1 MTITHDE
8 EDKVSGLLS
17 RSFVALCVIYFLN
30 SFFSSPFSALFPV
43 YVEADLE
50 RPSWFTGYLKGL
62 MLFLGG
68 IFAISAGRLCD
79 KFGQKFTLI
88 LGLTGSSLAGLV
100 FHISDPTG
108 LTLMLIIMGASSGP
122 WSTAGQS
129 ILIHS
134 VRPAYLGIGSG
145 IYFLSNT
152 LGNAFGSLCTGW
164 LKTTWSFPKIGTF
177 AFGGLFILIGLAIA
191 FIPSTRL
198 SNNGTT
204 DNHVDNG
211 STWTAYKPLL
221 LRKDI
226 WLLLSLRLTITTFW
240 GMATL
245 AIPLLI
251 YRVSNSESL
260 PAYFAAVS
268 LVVAAIFQLGTGFIS
283 DRTGHRSPLIVSTIG
298 ILLSTFG
305 LALFPTSLVGV
316 FVSGTFLTGT
326 AWSVS
331 TLVPKLINE
340 VSNSNERNRV
350 VGLGHLAWSISMFSG
365 NLIGG
370 YLIDIYVGLP
380 FFVGCIL
387 TTLGI
392 FFSRKLCRHLDN
404 VKCKS

>member
-1 MTITHDE
+1 MTTTHDE
-8 EDKVSGLLS
+8 GDEVSGLLS
-17 RSFVALCVIYFLN
+17 RSFIALCIVYFLN
-30 SFFSSPFSALFPV
+30 SFFSSPFSALFPI
-43 YVEADLE
+43 YVEADLG

-68 IFAISAGRLCD
+68 IFAVSAGRLCD

-88 LGLTGSSLAGLV
+88 LGLTGSSLGGLV
-100 FHISDPTG
+100 FHTSDPTG
-108 LTLMLIIMGASSGP
+108 LTLMLVIMGASSGP

-129 ILIHS
+129 MLIHS
-134 VRPAYLGIGSG
+134 VRPAYLGLGSG

-164 LKTTWSFPKIGTF
+164 LKTIWSFPKIGTL
-177 AFGGLFILIGLAIA
+177 AFGGLLILISLAIVL
-191 FIPSTRL
+191 IPSTPL
-198 SNNGTT
+198 SSNRTA
-204 DNHVDNG
+204 DNHIDTG
-211 STWTAYKPLL
+211 STWNAYEPLL

-226 WLLLSLRLTITTFW
+226 WLLLSVRLTITTFW

-260 PAYFAAVS
+260 PAYYAAIS
-268 LVVAAIFQLGTGFIS
+268 LIVAAIFQLGTGLIS
-283 DRTGHRSPLIVSTIG
+283 DRTGHKLPLIISAMG

-305 LALFPTSLVGV
+305 LALFPTSLLGV
-316 FVSGTFLTGT
+316 FISGSFLTGT

-340 VSNSNERNRV
+340 IATTNERNRV

-365 NLIGG
+365 NLVGG
-370 YLIDIYVGLP
+370 YLIDIYVSLP
-380 FFVGCIL
+380 FVAGCIL

-392 FFSRKLCRHLDN
+392 IFSWKLCRHLDN
-404 VKCKS
+404 VKSKS